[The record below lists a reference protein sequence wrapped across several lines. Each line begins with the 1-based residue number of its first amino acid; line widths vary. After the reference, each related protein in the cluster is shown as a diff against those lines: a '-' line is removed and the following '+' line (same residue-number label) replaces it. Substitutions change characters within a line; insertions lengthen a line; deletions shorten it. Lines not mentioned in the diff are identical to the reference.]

1 MSGTI
6 PAGAVNDSLVSHY
19 DVLPTI
25 LEMTGVDNPETELLP
40 GRSFAARLRG
50 ASGGHEAVVA
60 CDEYGSENLVCSSI
74 RKNGCTAEQCI
85 RGGSPCYR
93 VGLAPWRSKTAAV
106 TTPT

>member
-19 DVLPTI
+19 DILPTI

-74 RKNGCTAEQCI
+74 RKTDAPQ
-85 RGGSPCYR
+85 SSAS
-93 VGLAPWRSKTAAV
+93 VLVVLATVLAWRLGV
-106 TTPT
+106 PRQPQ